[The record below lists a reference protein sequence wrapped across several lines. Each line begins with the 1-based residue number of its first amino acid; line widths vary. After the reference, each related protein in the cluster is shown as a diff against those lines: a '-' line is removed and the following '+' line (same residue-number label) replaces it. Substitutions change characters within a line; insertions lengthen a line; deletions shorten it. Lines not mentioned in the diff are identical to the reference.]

1 MSLGKSNCTLLLVE
15 WKHVFPSPSKQFD
28 KFDKL
33 IIQGSLRRMK
43 ERNKAKEEC
52 MKEIEDC
59 LFCVVWICSSWKWW
73 NNYHQNIPLILDSSW
88 FVFYCQT
95 TKLLI
100 LGVFRHS
107 GAGGQWGRQP
117 SLKFPVDVPFYSD
130 EPFKCALFERSNP
143 KYTWKSTSKIKRKL
157 KSNVTY

>member
-43 ERNKAKEEC
+43 ERNKAREEC

-59 LFCVVWICSSWKWW
+59 F
-73 NNYHQNIPLILDSSW
+73 
-88 FVFYCQT
+88 
-95 TKLLI
+95 
-100 LGVFRHS
+100 
-107 GAGGQWGRQP
+107 A
-117 SLKFPVDVPFYSD
+117 
-130 EPFKCALFERSNP
+130 
-143 KYTWKSTSKIKRKL
+143 
-157 KSNVTY
+157 